1 MYKLYLLFA
10 ASLLASCANR
20 INFYGNSLAPT
31 QKVDVYVEPRAV
43 GKPYTVIGKGFF
55 EPTSLSGTKAM
66 QRKAIKKARH
76 SGADAVLFIENIIF
90 TRQSS
95 AQQLG
100 LMDSSAATIF
110 LATQA
115 GNENVV
121 SPRISILFLKY
132 K

>member
-1 MYKLYLLFA
+1 MYKLYLLLA
-10 ASLLASCANR
+10 VPVLASCASR

-31 QKVDVYVEPRAV
+31 QKVDVYVESQAIE
-43 GKPYTVIGKGFF
+43 KPYTVIGKGFF

-76 SGADAVLFIENIIF
+76 SGADAVLFVENIVLN
-90 TRQSS
+90 RQTS
-95 AQQLG
+95 AQRIG
-100 LMDSSAATIF
+100 LMDSSAANMF

-132 K
+132 R